1 MDGVGDDQ
9 EAEAGAGAS
18 GSETDPSILD
28 IRSTTSQRRGGK
40 KRARLWRRLTELEY
54 YCAALLRCACL
65 ITLTCADEVSSAEV
79 QRAWHRV
86 QAWLMRHGYKYYL
99 VTSPIQERRA
109 KKYGVPVRHVHVV
122 VLGHRTVPVVPVRA
136 AWGLGAT
143 RHVSK
148 SGLAAVTYAASY
160 TNAEQGGA
168 RLSWSYPL
176 LQLLPAGARPHAS
189 CLAYVAPSEG
199 FPGGVVDVPWG
210 HYEVP
215 GHPSVVFVP
224 SQHRFLPRVAT
235 SNHSLLW
242 TAYRLCIDWESV
254 RARIRDKVR
263 EENAFIE
270 RFRREGFADS
280 ENPSCF
286 PTGSSI
292 SLHPRR
298 SDELVQGTADSKE
311 HDSMVQGAIP

>member
-18 GSETDPSILD
+18 GSETDPSILE

-54 YCAALLRCACL
+54 YHPELLRCACL
-65 ITLTCADEVSSAEV
+65 ITLTCADEVSSVEV

-86 QAWLMRHGYKYYL
+86 QAWLVRHGYKYYL
-99 VTSPIQERRA
+99 VTSPIQERRLQ
-109 KKYGVPVRHVHVV
+109 KYGVPVRHVHVV

-199 FPGGVVDVPWG
+199 FPGGVVDAPWG

-215 GHPSVVFVP
+215 GHPSVVCVP

-235 SNHSLLW
+235 PNHSLRW
-242 TAYRLCIDWESV
+242 ACYRLTIDWNEY
-254 RARIRDKVR
+254 RAGLAYGVAENNEFIRD
-263 EENAFIE
+263 
-270 RFRREGFADS
+270 FRAAGLSRTD
-280 ENPSCF
+280 
-286 PTGSSI
+286 
-292 SLHPRR
+292 
-298 SDELVQGTADSKE
+298 
-311 HDSMVQGAIP
+311 QGAYPSALGASLDSG